1 MAGKKNKVRK
11 EDGAMVIEAS
21 LSLTLFMFV
30 IVMILSFVNVCIA
43 QAKIGMALNQTA
55 KEISQYTYIYSLTGF
70 NEIQAEMNAGTAEVK
85 EDVMKAE
92 DAVFSSLNGVIGLA
106 NGDTSTDEV
115 IETVSSSIEDMEN
128 LAVKIASSGDRKAW
142 VMSVLKICGNETYE
156 ALKGL
161 LGGALT
167 KGLMQKH
174 LFSISGA
181 NSDMYLRQLG
191 VVEGMKGLNTFHSA
205 LFVNGTDDIQLI
217 CKYQI
222 KVVELLNHEFTFSI
236 VQTAHT
242 KVWGGKALAGADS
255 DYAAE
260 EAATGKFVYV
270 SGEDGDK
277 FGEYAAKARPNPG
290 YVDVIIHAST
300 DGKMQVMYNG
310 AWTDVTPSELN
321 EWLDGRGYDGTPVRL
336 ISCGAGSE
344 TSKIAQE
351 VANELEVNVLAPSDT
366 VWAYPNGNLVVGPDA
381 STNTGKWNK
390 FSPKAAS

>member
-142 VMSVLKICGNETYE
+142 GMSVLKICGNETYE

-222 KVVELLNHEFTFSI
+222 KVVELLNHEFTFNI

-260 EAATGKFVYV
+260 EAATGK
-270 SGEDGDK
+270 S
-277 FGEYAAKARPNPG
+277 
-290 YVDVIIHAST
+290 
-300 DGKMQVMYNG
+300 
-310 AWTDVTPSELN
+310 
-321 EWLDGRGYDGTPVRL
+321 
-336 ISCGAGSE
+336 
-344 TSKIAQE
+344 
-351 VANELEVNVLAPSDT
+351 
-366 VWAYPNGNLVVGPDA
+366 
-381 STNTGKWNK
+381 
-390 FSPKAAS
+390 